1 MPPTACV
8 FDVLRC
14 RVVCPEAEKMLALV
28 DMLLENTTVSVE
40 VMVEGKWQVASLE
53 LVRLKN
59 KARAYI
65 SSRVTVACA

>member
-1 MPPTACV
+1 
-8 FDVLRC
+8 
-14 RVVCPEAEKMLALV
+14 MLALV

>member
-1 MPPTACV
+1 MGSPAPKLAVTD
-8 FDVLRC
+8 DVCKRH
-14 RVVCPEAEKMLALV
+14 V

-59 KARAYI
+59 KARAYT
-65 SSRVTVACA
+65 SLRVTVACA